1 MNHFITNIHVNKLF
15 HLNNFD
21 IPIADEK
28 HPHLI
33 ITGKNGSG
41 KTILL
46 NALVDFV
53 DKVKQDT
60 NLYFLEMPKWI
71 QNAELRIQKADD
83 DESLSKARMQ
93 LDSFQ
98 KSYDSFYG
106 KVNVSFKNIAEI
118 IKKYQDG
125 DFIFAFYE
133 AARKPHINEPKNPT
147 KPNYSLKGDSKKTA
161 TDQLLNFL
169 SDLKIQAALA
179 NNESLTR
186 DAEEIARWF
195 DGFEHLLQ
203 RIFKDNKL
211 ELKFNYRNYGFTI
224 CSEGKKFSFNQL
236 SAGYA
241 AILDIV
247 VDLILKMQD
256 RNSLSSVYNK
266 EGIVFIDEVETHLH
280 LALQK
285 DILQILTDI
294 FPNIQFVVTTHSPF
308 ILNSIPNAIA
318 YDLEH
323 RKVLSDDLTEYS
335 YEVLAE
341 GYFGV
346 STESSSA
353 EIRLRKLEEMLSK
366 KELSISDKNAIR
378 QIITELDKI
387 SEAVSPDLVGEYRK
401 VKLDHVNVI
410 KEVLE

>member
-1 MNHFITNIHVNKLF
+1 MNHFITNIHVNELF

-21 IPIADEK
+21 IPIADDK

-46 NALVDFV
+46 NALADFV

-60 NLYFLEMPKWI
+60 NLYFLEMPNWI

-83 DESLSKARMQ
+83 GESLSKARMQ
-93 LDSFQ
+93 LDNIQ

-106 KVNVSFKNIAEI
+106 KVNVTFKNVADI

-125 DFIFAFYE
+125 NFIFAFYE

-147 KPNYSLKGDSKKTA
+147 KPNYSVKGDSKKTA

-179 NNESLTR
+179 KNENQIQDVKS
-186 DAEEIARWF
+186 IFKWF
-195 DGFEHLLQ
+195 DNFEQLLQ
-203 RIFKDNKL
+203 RIFKDNRL
-211 ELKFNYRNYGFTI
+211 ELKFDYRNYGFSI
-224 CSEGKKFSFNQL
+224 LSEGKKFSFNQL
-236 SAGYA
+236 SDGYA

-256 RNSLSSVYNK
+256 GNSLSNVYNK
-266 EGIVFIDEVETHLH
+266 EGIVFIDEIETHLH

-285 DILQILTDI
+285 DIMQILTET
-294 FPNIQFVVTTHSPF
+294 FPNIQFIVTTHSPF
-308 ILNSIPNAIA
+308 VLNSMSNAVA
-318 YDLEH
+318 YDLEN
-323 RKVLSDDLTEYS
+323 KKDLTDDLTKYS

-346 STESSSA
+346 STESSSI
-353 EIRLRKLEEMLSK
+353 EIRLQKLIELLSQK
-366 KELSISDKNAIR
+366 VISDSDKNTIR
-378 QIITELDKI
+378 QIITEMDKI
-387 SEAVSPDLVGEYRK
+387 SEAVSPDLVGEYRRI
-401 VKLDHVNVI
+401 KLDHVNII
-410 KEVLE
+410 KEVLA